1 MYNHIIHVQSPIQL
15 TNHDQIGKHPDIKEQ
30 TYHPDIRSKDF

>member
-15 TNHDQIGKHPDIKEQ
+15 TKHPDIKEQ